1 MTIEIEYLKKLLS
14 KAQESKKAIFTI
26 RELADNQTEI
36 DDEKFVF
43 HLKILADQGLIV
55 SDYDNSND
63 IGDSR
68 NSNGSLSW
76 SIKFLRLTNKGHDF
90 IEALNNKTVWNKIK
104 NEVKSKS
111 LSVLVTTAQVLL
123 SKSIEQSLNL

>member
-68 NSNGSLSW
+68 NSNSSLSW